1 MNLGTYG
8 LANLTSQNTATGGV
22 QNNTIFRIGGLTKLF
37 TTLVAFALRD
47 AGSINID
54 MPLVSLLPGFRIAN
68 PFKSGNI
75 TLRQLLGDISGMP
88 RYDYLLFFFGF
99 LIIIFANYLFQEMP
113 HLVVS
118 PMHAHGT
125 HLRY

>member
-88 RYDYLLFFFGF
+88 RYDYLFFC
-99 LIIIFANYLFQEMP
+99 LPIIILANYFYFKKCPTWL
-113 HLVVS
+113 
-118 PMHAHGT
+118 
-125 HLRY
+125 